1 MLKMN
6 KLYNLT
12 NPHQGSRKK
21 VLCVCSAGLLRS
33 PTMAVVLSQPPFH
46 FNTRAVGVSR
56 EFALIDVDE
65 YLLEWADCVLCA
77 SPEVKTALV
86 ERFADVSRYNIIS
99 MNIPDNFQYMEH
111 QLVREITQQ
120 AKDIFYAETH

>member
-6 KLYNLT
+6 KLYNLA
-12 NPHQGSRKK
+12 NPLQGSRKK

-33 PTMAVVLSQPPFH
+33 PTMAVILSQPPFC

-65 YLLEWADCVLCA
+65 YLLKWADYILCA
-77 SPEVKTALV
+77 SPEVKNALV
-86 ERFADVSRYNIIS
+86 ERFVDVSRYNIIS
-99 MNIPDNFQYMEH
+99 MNIPDNFKYMEP
-111 QLVREITQQ
+111 QLVREIKQQ
-120 AKDIFYAETH
+120 AEEVFDD